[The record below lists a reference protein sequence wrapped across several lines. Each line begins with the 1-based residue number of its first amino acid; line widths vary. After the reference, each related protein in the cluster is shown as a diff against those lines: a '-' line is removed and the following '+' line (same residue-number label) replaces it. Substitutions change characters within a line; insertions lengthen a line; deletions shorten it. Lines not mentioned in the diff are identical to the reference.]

1 MAQAVS
7 SMIRFCC
14 FTLTSPADRHAQ
26 NKKGFISSQFY
37 YTNIEI
43 EIYRKKLAKSLA
55 QSAWPK

>member
-1 MAQAVS
+1 
-7 SMIRFCC
+7 MIRFCC